1 LLSPFALLS
10 GVVSVTMIVMQGA
23 AWLSHKTEGA
33 VADRA
38 RWIGPIAALLL
49 VLLFIIAGIWIATTV
64 DGFMIV
70 DGGDPNG
77 PSNPAYKTVVADR
90 GAWLY
95 NYALYKWPAVAPALT
110 CVGALAAAV
119 LMATRRSGLA
129 LLSSSIAVAGVVT
142 TAGFSMYPFLLPSST
157 HPNDSLT
164 IWDASSSQM
173 TLGLMLGAV
182 IFFLP
187 IILAYT
193 SWVYYVLRG
202 RVTETAIEQ
211 GDDYYY

>member
-1 LLSPFALLS
+1 
-10 GVVSVTMIVMQGA
+10 
-23 AWLSHKTEGA
+23 
-33 VADRA
+33 
-38 RWIGPIAALLL
+38 
-49 VLLFIIAGIWIATTV
+49 
-64 DGFMIV
+64 
-70 DGGDPNG
+70 
-77 PSNPAYKTVVADR
+77 
-90 GAWLY
+90 
-95 NYALYKWPAVAPALT
+95 
-110 CVGALAAAV
+110 
-119 LMATRRSGLA
+119 
-129 LLSSSIAVAGVVT
+129 
-142 TAGFSMYPFLLPSST
+142 LLPSST

-173 TLGLMLGAV
+173 TLGLMLVAV

>member
-1 LLSPFALLS
+1 MA
-10 GVVSVTMIVMQGA
+10 
-23 AWLSHKTEGA
+23 E
-33 VADRA
+33 RA
-38 RWIGPIAALLL
+38 GWVGPIAALLL

-64 DGFMIV
+64 DGYMIV

-77 PSNPAYKTVVADR
+77 PSNPAYKTVIADR

-95 NYALYKWPAVAPALT
+95 NYAFYKWPAIAPALSCGGGLLT
-110 CVGALAAAV
+110 AV
-119 LMATRRSGLA
+119 LMASRKSGAAVLA
-129 LLSSSIAVAGVVT
+129 SSIAVAGIVT

-164 IWDASSSQM
+164 IWDASSSRM
-173 TLGLMLGAV
+173 TLGLMLAAA

-202 RVTETAIEQ
+202 RVSETAIEQ